1 MTLSEI
7 LALWEAGRLPEGSE
21 QLCACKKVM
30 EAAFAITVE
39 TWAAT
44 SNPVTGAML
53 GKELVTYE
61 KVIRAISQRLVEQ
74 PLEARQIPAATVR
87 RGPKQMFY
95 LASRVI

>member
-7 LALWEAGRLPEGSE
+7 LALWEAGKLPEGSE

-30 EAAFAITVE
+30 QAAFAITMDV
-39 TWAAT
+39 WAST

-53 GKELVTYE
+53 NNELVTYE

-74 PLEARQIPAATVR
+74 PLKSRQLPGTVVRCR
-87 RGPKQMFY
+87 RKSMFY
-95 LASRVI
+95 MASRVI